1 MKSQSPLCA
10 YNGVKVIQFSGIAI
24 SALIGGL
31 LKVEGSGWPD
41 FAVRLLTWSHNS
53 AWWIVPACAAVT
65 IGSKSLST
73 ALGPPKVWKSI
84 QRALDKHR
92 DVAFELQ
99 DGDPAHYY
107 RVTLFKRVRW
117 AACIRHETYWEWGLW
132 RWPISGWLVPVVRS
146 GHTTQKTN
154 TIFLAPDDAGNAEGI
169 AGQVWASGQT
179 LTVDDL
185 PEITERASDD
195 QIAEY
200 AKKTFVS
207 EVWVRKRMGK
217 RTLSRS
223 IAGIPVEVKN
233 ELWGVLILD
242 SLRPSSIK
250 TTGKAWGHYE
260 QLIPFFLNELLR

>member
-1 MKSQSPLCA
+1 MGGMYPARNILGMGLVAMAYFRMAGTGRPIWA
-10 YNGVKVIQFSGIAI
+10 YN
-24 SALIGGL
+24 
-31 LKVEGSGWPD
+31 P
-41 FAVRLLTWSHNS
+41 
-53 AWWIVPACAAVT
+53 
-65 IGSKSLST
+65 
-73 ALGPPKVWKSI
+73 
-84 QRALDKHR
+84 
-92 DVAFELQ
+92 
-99 DGDPAHYY
+99 
-107 RVTLFKRVRW
+107 
-117 AACIRHETYWEWGLW
+117 
-132 RWPISGWLVPVVRS
+132 
-146 GHTTQKTN
+146 KTN

-179 LTVDDL
+179 LTVDDF

>member
-107 RVTLFKRVRW
+107 RVTLFKKSSMGGMYPARNILGMGLVAMAYFRMAGTGRPIW
-117 AACIRHETYWEWGLW
+117 AYNPKNQYDL
-132 RWPISGWLVPVVRS
+132 SGAR
-146 GHTTQKTN
+146 
-154 TIFLAPDDAGNAEGI
+154 
-169 AGQVWASGQT
+169 
-179 LTVDDL
+179 
-185 PEITERASDD
+185 R
-195 QIAEY
+195 
-200 AKKTFVS
+200 
-207 EVWVRKRMGK
+207 RR
-217 RTLSRS
+217 
-223 IAGIPVEVKN
+223 
-233 ELWGVLILD
+233 
-242 SLRPSSIK
+242 
-250 TTGKAWGHYE
+250 
-260 QLIPFFLNELLR
+260 